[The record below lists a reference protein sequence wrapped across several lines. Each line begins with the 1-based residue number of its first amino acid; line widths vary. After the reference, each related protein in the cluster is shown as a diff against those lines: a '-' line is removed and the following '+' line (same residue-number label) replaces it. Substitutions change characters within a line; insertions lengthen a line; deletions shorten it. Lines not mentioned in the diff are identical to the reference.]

1 MKQKKLSS
9 TYIIALSIIAVLVI
23 ISAFVVNN
31 GISKLMEDAKFI
43 NLAGRQRMLSQKM
56 TKASLAM
63 QQSTDAATFNAS
75 KKELR
80 EALELFTKS
89 HNALQLGNEV
99 MEIPEPHLSEQS
111 TVLFKEIK
119 PSFESLQAAES
130 NIAKLNFSGDADAN
144 ASAFQQNIPIIH
156 QNEGVFLKIINNIVT
171 QFEKEYK
178 DKIST
183 LNIIVYIVS
192 GAILITLFLLAI
204 LFFQPLVV
212 GIQKFII
219 DIEASNNKLKES
231 ETEILKSTEKALEA
245 NEKMFFA
252 QKDLQKTQAT
262 LKQSET
268 LFRGVV
274 ENAPLVIF
282 SLDKQGTFMLSEG
295 QGLEDLGLKS
305 GQVVGMNAFDL
316 YKDSPSVV
324 ADLEAVLNGGIPV
337 ESISQTNGEY
347 FENRFTPLKDQFGNV
362 TGMVG
367 ISSNVT
373 DRQKFQEQLQTAEE
387 ETRKSLIQQQT
398 SNKKLIIAQ
407 EKILE
412 SEDSMRKAL
421 ENSLEATE
429 NAYLLQK
436 EVEKAAKKMKE
447 AFVIAKSGAWEFE
460 MNLDGT
466 NGVLTLTDEY
476 YALFGTTADKE
487 GGYKMKFE
495 DWVGKFVHPDDIH
508 ILTES
513 SVGALQNPEFKYL
526 SEHRALKA
534 DKTIFEYSTEVQ
546 TKLYPAE
553 GKVRGQGIASD
564 ITERKQAQREIES
577 SAAFQKGILES
588 AGFGIIATDINGIIV
603 SFNAAAEKL
612 TGYSRAE
619 LEGKES
625 PAILHV
631 IDEIVARTM
640 ELNKQYNEEMTPGF
654 GAFIYEANKNIVRPV
669 EFMYVRKDKTTF
681 PVYLT
686 TSAIRDKEGNVT
698 AYLGMVED
706 ITEKKAVEIDAKKR
720 QERLIRQNNVISEL
734 SAVNFSETTLQ
745 KSYEVI
751 TRLAAVGLGV
761 ERVSIWDYK
770 TDKIISRKLFQ
781 KTENSFTAGVE
792 LFAKD
797 FPKYFEELKTELI
810 IAADNANTDSTTA
823 EFSEDYLKPLG
834 IGAMLDIPIRM
845 EGKMVGVLRNEH
857 VGDARVWEA
866 DEISFAKS
874 VADIIALAF
883 EANKRQLIQKDLEE
897 YSKEL
902 KQMFS
907 VVQENEVKLD
917 NALRLAK
924 IGEFEFDL
932 QNMTMSWSE
941 SFWETVLET
950 PKQENIGFEE
960 FNKRFTYPEDIEKS
974 NAQLG
979 VVMQSTDPN
988 FSNKFELRIVDTK
1001 GNIKTT
1007 EVTAK
1012 APVRNSE
1019 GLPISLNGTIQDI
1032 TERKAA
1038 EQLVNRLSLVASKTE
1053 NAVIISNGAGLIE
1066 WVNEGFTTVTEYT
1079 LEEVIGKKPGTFLQG
1094 EKTDQAQVQLFRENL
1109 LTKKSFYQE
1118 LYNYSKSG
1126 RGYWLG
1132 INITPILNENGEI
1145 MQFIAIE
1152 SDITERKEIDAVIE
1166 QKNKELVANEARLTS
1181 AMKELRVVQNQM
1193 IASAKN
1199 DKVLAL
1205 KRGITEEEFEKAR
1218 NIDQYKDIDFS
1229 YIDDLKAKNL
1239 PVADNEADRLKALY
1253 DYDLLDTEAEEDLD
1267 GLTKL
1272 AAFVCG
1278 TPISL
1283 ISLIDKD
1290 RQWFKSDYGLG
1301 AEETARDIAFCH
1313 HAIMDTKVFEV
1324 EDAMADK
1331 RFMDNPLVQGS
1342 PDIRFYAGAPLT
1354 TPDGFNIGTLCVI
1367 DKKTAKLS
1375 QEQKNALE
1383 VIASEVMA
1391 RLESRRQNKIVLA
1404 INNKALAAFEEL
1416 EKAQD
1421 EIKANETRLTGAL
1434 KELRVVQN
1442 QMIASAKNDKI
1453 LALKRGITEE
1463 EFDRSRDT
1471 NQYKDLDFA
1480 YIQGLKDRDVP
1491 VPTNEEERIKALYD
1505 YDILDT
1511 EAEEDLDGLTKLAAF
1526 VCGTN
1531 ISIINLID
1539 KERFWVKSDNG
1550 LGAKEALRDLAFCNY
1565 ALMDTKVFEIEDT
1578 TKDER
1583 FMNSPLV
1590 TGSPDLRFYA
1600 GAPLTTPDG
1609 YNIGTLCVLD
1619 KKAQKLTQQQIDAL
1633 NVIATEVMAR
1643 LESRRQN
1650 KIVLAINNKALA
1662 AFEELE
1668 KAQVEIDA
1676 NEKRFTNIAAN
1687 TPDLI
1692 YQFFVSTEG
1701 RASFPYTSPA
1711 IEAIFELKPE
1721 DVKDDAMPLI
1731 ALVAPEDRIRFQE
1744 TVAISAEKMETFT
1757 YEGKFLTKSGK
1768 TKWIRAQAKPEMQD
1782 NGIMYNGT
1790 IVDIT
1795 ELKNAEEDVNNA
1807 LEMQKII
1814 NDSMII
1820 AQRELAKKNDQLGK
1834 SEEEMRQIMERQLE
1848 ANEQLMMAEKKIK
1861 SALDS
1866 ELAGKEELE
1875 RTYGTLKDAQ
1885 SQLVHSEKMASLG
1898 QLTAGIA
1905 HEINNPINFVYNGI
1919 DTLKMSLDELLE
1931 IVEKY
1936 AELDKAEDKE
1946 KVLKEVQALKR
1957 QLSYGDLLGDINS
1970 LVGDIK
1976 KGAVRTMEIVK
1987 GLRVFSRLD
1996 EEEKKFANISE
2007 CLDATLILL
2016 QNKFKGRVEVKKYY
2030 DASMKEINCYPGQ
2043 LNQVFMNIINNA
2055 IQSISEDR
2063 KDGLITIYTET
2074 QEQNVVIRIKD
2085 NGVGMSEQVKKR
2097 VFEPF
2102 FTTKAVGV
2110 GTGLGMSITFGI
2122 IEKHN
2127 GQIFV
2132 NSEEGKGTEF
2142 VIQIPKDLQ

>member
-1 MKQKKLSS
+1 MKQKQLST
-9 TYIIALSIIAVLVI
+9 TYIIALSIIAVLVLI
-23 ISAFVVNN
+23 GTFVVHNS
-31 GISKLMEDAKFI
+31 ISNLTEDATVI
-43 NLAGRQRMLSQKM
+43 NVAGRQRMLSQKM
-56 TKASLAM
+56 TKVSLTM
-63 QQSTDAATFNAS
+63 QQSADAASFNAS

-80 EALELFTKS
+80 EALDLFTKS
-89 HNALQLGNEV
+89 HNALQSGNDALG
-99 MEIPEPHLSEQS
+99 LSEPTFS
-111 TVLFKEIK
+111 ETSKKLFKEIN
-119 PSFESLQAAES
+119 PVFESLRDAAN
-130 NIAKLNFSGDADAN
+130 NIAKLNFSNEVDAN
-144 ASAFQQNIPIIH
+144 ASVFQQNVPIIL
-156 QNEGVFLKIINNIVT
+156 QNESAFLKTMNSVVT
-171 QFEKEYK
+171 QFEKESK
-178 DKIST
+178 DKVDT
-183 LNIIVYIVS
+183 LNIIVYSVA
-192 GAILITLFLLAI
+192 GAILITLFLLVV
-204 LFFQPLVV
+204 LFFQPIVV
-212 GIQKFII
+212 SIQKFIT
-219 DIEASNNKLKES
+219 DIQNANDKLKDS
-231 ETEILKSTEKALEA
+231 EAEILKSSEKALEA

-252 QKDLQKTQAT
+252 QKDLQKMQAT

-268 LFRGVV
+268 LFRNVV

-282 SLDKQGTFMLSEG
+282 SLDKQGTFTLSEG
-295 QGLEDLGLKS
+295 QGLQDLGLKA
-305 GQVVGMNAFDL
+305 GELVEKNAFEI
-316 YKDSPSVV
+316 YQDSPGML

-337 ESISQTNGEY
+337 ESVTTLGEEY

-367 ISSNVT
+367 ISANVT
-373 DRQKFQEQLQTAEE
+373 DRQKFQEQLQRAEE
-387 ETRKSLIQQQT
+387 ETRKSLDQQKA
-398 SNKKLIIAQ
+398 SNEQLIIAQ
-407 EKILE
+407 EKIQE
-412 SEDSMRKAL
+412 SESYMRKAL

-429 NAYLLQK
+429 NAYVLQK
-436 EVEKAAKKMKE
+436 EIEKTSKKMKE
-447 AFVIAKSGAWEFE
+447 ASLLAKMGSWELE
-460 MNLDGT
+460 ASLDGSNAAFT
-466 NGVLTLTDEY
+466 YSDEY
-476 YALFGTTADKE
+476 FVLCGTSFAEYGSYTVPFENWLSDFTFEESHESLKAAL
-487 GGYKMKFE
+487 
-495 DWVGKFVHPDDIH
+495 
-508 ILTES
+508 
-513 SVGALQNPEFKYL
+513 GATLQNPIFAGEIEFLHK
-526 SEHRALKA
+526 HQ
-534 DKTIFEYSTEVQ
+534 KTGEKIYTIAKITSKHEN
-546 TKLYPAE
+546 
-553 GKVRGQGIASD
+553 GKVKVLGTAQD
-564 ITERKQAQREIES
+564 ITERKLAQQEIES

-588 AGFGIIATDINGIIV
+588 AGFGIIATDINGTIM

-612 TGYSRAE
+612 TGYSRIE
-619 LEGKES
+619 MEGKES
-625 PAILHV
+625 AAILHA
-631 IDEIVARTM
+631 IDEIVARTI
-640 ELNKQYNEEMTPGF
+640 ELNKQYNEEMTPSF
-654 GAFIYEANKNIVRPV
+654 ETFIYEANKDIVRAV
-669 EFMYVRKDKTTF
+669 EFTYVRKDKTTF

-686 TSAIRDKEGNVT
+686 VSAIRDTQGNVT

-706 ITEKKAVEIDAKKR
+706 ITEKKAIEIESKKR
-720 QERLIRQNNVISEL
+720 QARLAKQAQALSEL
-734 SAVNFSETTLQ
+734 SAINFSQIPLSTA
-745 KSYEVI
+745 YEYV
-751 TRLAAVGLGV
+751 TKFAAKGLDT
-761 ERVSIWDYK
+761 ERVSVWDYK

-781 KTENSFTAGVE
+781 RTENQFTAGTE

-797 FPKYFEELKTELI
+797 FPKYFDELKTEII
-810 IAADNANTDSTTA
+810 IAADNAHTDRATA
-823 EFSEDYLKPLG
+823 EFSEIYLKPLG
-834 IGAMLDIPIRM
+834 IGAMLDIPIRL
-845 EGKMVGVLRNEH
+845 EGKMVGVLCNEH
-857 VGDARVWEA
+857 IGDARVWES
-866 DEISFAKS
+866 DEVSFAKS
-874 VADIIALAF
+874 VADIIALAL
-883 EANKRQLIQKDLEE
+883 EANKRQLVQKDLEE

-902 KQMFS
+902 KQMFG

-932 QNMTMSWSE
+932 QNMTMSWSV

-974 NAQLG
+974 NAQLD

-1066 WVNEGFTTVTEYT
+1066 WVNESFTTVTEYT

-1094 EKTDQAQVQLFRENL
+1094 ELTDKAQVKLFRENL

-1126 RGYWLG
+1126 KGYWLG
-1132 INITPILNENGEI
+1132 ISITPILDAKGDVV
-1145 MQFIAIE
+1145 QFIAIE
-1152 SDITERKEIDAVIE
+1152 SDITERRAAEEIIE
-1166 QKNKELVANEARLTS
+1166 KANKDLVANEARLTS

-1205 KRGITEEEFEKAR
+1205 KRGITEEEFEKSR
-1218 NIDQYKDIDFS
+1218 SIDQYKDIDFS

-1301 AEETARDIAFCH
+1301 AEQTARDIAFCH

-1324 EDAMADK
+1324 EDAMTDK
-1331 RFMDNPLVQGS
+1331 RFMNNPLVQGA

-1367 DKKTAKLS
+1367 DKKTAKLT

-1416 EKAQD
+1416 EKAQE
-1421 EIKANETRLTGAL
+1421 EIQKNE
-1434 KELRVVQN
+1434 Q
-1442 QMIASAKNDKI
+1442 
-1453 LALKRGITEE
+1453 
-1463 EFDRSRDT
+1463 
-1471 NQYKDLDFA
+1471 
-1480 YIQGLKDRDVP
+1480 
-1491 VPTNEEERIKALYD
+1491 
-1505 YDILDT
+1505 
-1511 EAEEDLDGLTKLAAF
+1511 
-1526 VCGTN
+1526 
-1531 ISIINLID
+1531 
-1539 KERFWVKSDNG
+1539 
-1550 LGAKEALRDLAFCNY
+1550 
-1565 ALMDTKVFEIEDT
+1565 
-1578 TKDER
+1578 
-1583 FMNSPLV
+1583 
-1590 TGSPDLRFYA
+1590 
-1600 GAPLTTPDG
+1600 
-1609 YNIGTLCVLD
+1609 
-1619 KKAQKLTQQQIDAL
+1619 
-1633 NVIATEVMAR
+1633 
-1643 LESRRQN
+1643 
-1650 KIVLAINNKALA
+1650 
-1662 AFEELE
+1662 
-1668 KAQVEIDA
+1668 
-1676 NEKRFTNIAAN
+1676 RFTNIAAN

-1692 YQFFVSTEG
+1692 YQFFVNSEG

-1731 ALVAPEDRIRFQE
+1731 ALVAPEDRTRFQE

-1768 TKWIRAQAKPEMQD
+1768 TKWIRAQAKPEMQN

-1795 ELKNAEEDVNNA
+1795 ELKNAENDVKDA
-1807 LEMQKII
+1807 LDMQKII

-2030 DASMKEINCYPGQ
+2030 DDSMKEINCYPGQ

>member
-1 MKQKKLSS
+1 MKHKKLSV
-9 TYIIALSIIAVLVI
+9 TYIIALSIIALLVI
-23 ISAFVVNN
+23 IGTFVVHN
-31 GISKLMEDAKFI
+31 GVSNVKEDATVI
-43 NLAGRQRMLSQKM
+43 NVAGRQRMLSQKM
-56 TKASLAM
+56 TKASLTM
-63 QQSTDAATFNAS
+63 QQSTDVTTFNAS

-80 EALELFTKS
+80 EALDLFTKS
-89 HNALQLGNEV
+89 HNAIQLGSEALGLS
-99 MEIPEPHLSEQS
+99 EPTLSEQS
-111 TVLFKEIK
+111 KNLFKEINA
-119 PSFESLQAAES
+119 PFEALKGAEN
-130 NIAKLNFSGDADAN
+130 NIAKLNFSDEADAN
-144 ASAFQQNIPIIH
+144 ATAFQQNMPIVL
-156 QNEGVFLKIINNIVT
+156 QNESIFLKTMNGIVA
-171 QFEKEYK
+171 QFEIESKGHV
-178 DKIST
+178 DT
-183 LNIIVYIVS
+183 LNIIVYVVS
-192 GAILITLFLLAI
+192 GAILITLFLLAV

-212 GIQKFII
+212 GIQKFIT
-219 DIEASNNKLKES
+219 DIQQANDKLRES
-231 ETEILKSTEKALEA
+231 ETEILRSSEKALEA
-245 NEKMFFA
+245 NEKMFLA

-305 GQVVGMNAFDL
+305 GQVVGKSAFDL
-316 YKDSPSVV
+316 YKESPSVV
-324 ADLEAVLNGGIPV
+324 TDLEAVLNGGIPV
-337 ESISQTNGEY
+337 ESISQMNGVY

-367 ISSNVT
+367 ISTNVT

-387 ETRKSLIQQQT
+387 ETRKSLEQQRA
-398 SNKKLIIAQ
+398 SNGKLISAQ
-407 EKILE
+407 EKIQE
-412 SEDSMRKAL
+412 SEDNMRKSL
-421 ENSLEATE
+421 EKSLEATE
-429 NAYLLQK
+429 RAFILQK
-436 EVEKAAKKMKE
+436 QVEKASQKMKE
-447 AFVIAKSGAWEFE
+447 ASLLAKMGSWELE
-460 MNLDGT
+460 ANLDGSNAAFT
-466 NGVLTLTDEY
+466 YTDEY
-476 YALFGTTADKE
+476 FALCGTSFAE
-487 GGYKMKFE
+487 YGSYIVPFE
-495 DWVGKFVHPDDIH
+495 KWLSDF
-508 ILTES
+508 TFEES
-513 SVGALQNPEFKYL
+513 HES
-526 SEHRALKA
+526 LKA
-534 DKTIFEYSTEVQ
+534 ALEATLKNPVFAGEVAFLHKHQKTGEKIYTVAKITSKHENN
-546 TKLYPAE
+546 
-553 GKVRGQGIASD
+553 KVKVLGTAQD
-564 ITERKQAQREIES
+564 ITEA
-577 SAAFQKGILES
+577 
-588 AGFGIIATDINGIIV
+588 
-603 SFNAAAEKL
+603 KL
-612 TGYSRAE
+612 VQ
-619 LEGKES
+619 L
-625 PAILHV
+625 
-631 IDEIVARTM
+631 
-640 ELNKQYNEEMTPGF
+640 
-654 GAFIYEANKNIVRPV
+654 
-669 EFMYVRKDKTTF
+669 
-681 PVYLT
+681 
-686 TSAIRDKEGNVT
+686 
-698 AYLGMVED
+698 
-706 ITEKKAVEIDAKKR
+706 DADKR
-720 QERLIRQNNVISEL
+720 QKRLAKQTEALSEL
-734 SAVNFSETTLQ
+734 SVINFSQVSTSTAYEYITKLTT
-745 KSYEVI
+745 K
-751 TRLAAVGLGV
+751 GLDT

-770 TDKIISRKLFQ
+770 ADKITARKLFQ
-781 KTENSFTAGVE
+781 RTENQFTAGTE

-797 FPKYFEELKTELI
+797 FPKYFDELKTELI
-810 IAADNANTDSTTA
+810 IAADDAHTNKGTA
-823 EFSEDYLKPLG
+823 EFSEVYLKPLG
-834 IGAMLDIPIRM
+834 IGAMLDIPIRL
-845 EGKMVGVLRNEH
+845 EGKMVGVLCNEH
-857 VGDARVWEA
+857 VGNARVWET
-866 DEISFAKS
+866 DEITFAKS
-874 VADIIALAF
+874 VADIIALAL

-902 KQMFS
+902 KQMFRI
-907 VVQENEVKLD
+907 VQENEDKLN

-924 IGEFEFDL
+924 LAEFTFDL
-932 QNMTMSWSE
+932 QNKVIDFSE
-941 SFWETVLET
+941 GYWEMFIGRKKEG
-950 PKQENIGFEE
+950 NITFDD
-960 FNKRFTYPEDIEKS
+960 FNANFMHPDDVAKSKEKL
-974 NAQLG
+974 AAAI
-979 VVMQSTDPN
+979 QSTDSN
-988 FSNKFELRIVDTK
+988 FTSLFDFRVKHNDGHYIVAQV
-1001 GNIKTT
+1001 NIKSPIRD
-1007 EVTAK
+1007 ENGA
-1012 APVRNSE
+1012 
-1019 GLPISLNGTIQDI
+1019 PISITGTAQDI

-1038 EQLVNRLSLVASKTE
+1038 ETLLNRLSLVASKTE
-1053 NAVIISNGAGLIE
+1053 NAVIISNGAGIIE
-1066 WVNEGFTTVTEYT
+1066 WVNEGFIVLTEYT

-1094 EKTDQAQVQLFRENL
+1094 EQTDKAQVQLFRENL

-1132 INITPILNENGEI
+1132 ISITPILNENGDI
-1145 MQFIAIE
+1145 AQFIAIE
-1152 SDITERKEIDAVIE
+1152 SDITKRKITEEVIE
-1166 QKNKELVANEARLTS
+1166 KANKELVANETRLSKTLR
-1181 AMKELRVVQNQM
+1181 ELRTIQNQM

-1199 DKVLAL
+1199 DKMLAFR
-1205 KRGITEEEFEKAR
+1205 RGITEEEFEAAK
-1218 NIDQYKDIDFS
+1218 NVDQYKDLDFS
-1229 YIDDLKAKNL
+1229 YIDDLKAKSL
-1239 PVADNEADRLKALY
+1239 PVADNEAERLKALY
-1253 DYDLLDTEAEEDLD
+1253 DYDLLDTDAEEDLD

-1301 AEETARDIAFCH
+1301 VEETARDIAFCH

-1324 EDAMADK
+1324 EDATADE
-1331 RFMDNPLVQGS
+1331 RFKNNPLVQGS

-1375 QEQKNALE
+1375 QEQKDALE
-1383 VIASEVMA
+1383 VIAAEVMA
-1391 RLESRRQNKIVLA
+1391 RLESRRQSKIVLA
-1404 INNKALAAFEEL
+1404 INNKALSAFDEL

-1442 QMIASAKNDKI
+1442 QMIASAKNDKV
-1453 LALKRGITEE
+1453 LALKRGITEK
-1463 EFDRSRDT
+1463 EFDKSRDIS
-1471 NQYKDLDFA
+1471 QHKDLDFA
-1480 YIQGLKDRDVP
+1480 YIQGLKDRNVP

-1550 LGAKEALRDLAFCNY
+1550 LGAKEAARDLAFCNY

-1619 KKAQKLTQQQIDAL
+1619 KKAQKLTQPQIDAL
-1633 NVIATEVMAR
+1633 NVIAAEVMAR

-1650 KIVLAINNKALA
+1650 KIVLAINNKALS

-1668 KAQVEIDA
+1668 KAQEEIDA
-1676 NEKRFTNIAAN
+1676 NEKRFANIAAN

-1692 YQFFVSTEG
+1692 YQFFVSAEG

-1721 DVKDDAMPLI
+1721 EVKDDAMPLI
-1731 ALVAPEDRIRFQE
+1731 ALITPEDLARFQE

-1757 YEGKFLTKSGK
+1757 YEGKLLTKSGK
-1768 TKWIRAQAKPEMQD
+1768 NKWIRAQAKPEMQE

-1790 IVDIT
+1790 IADIT
-1795 ELKNAEEDVNNA
+1795 ELKNAEEEVKDA
-1807 LEMQKII
+1807 LDMQKII

-1820 AQRELAKKNDQLGK
+1820 AQRELAKKNDQLAK

-1861 SALDS
+1861 KALDS

-1946 KVLKEVQALKR
+1946 KVLREVQALKR

-1996 EEEKKFANISE
+1996 EEEKKFANIGE

-2055 IQSISEDR
+2055 IQAISEDR
-2063 KDGLITIYTET
+2063 KDGVVTIYTET
-2074 QEQNVVIRIKD
+2074 QEENVVIRIKD

>member
-1 MKQKKLSS
+1 MKQKKLST

-23 ISAFVVNN
+23 IGALVVR
-31 GISKLMEDAKFI
+31 SSTSTLTEDASTI
-43 NLAGRQRMLSQKM
+43 NIAGRQRMLSQKI
-56 TKASLAM
+56 TKASISM
-63 QQSTDAATFNAS
+63 QQSTDLATFNEF

-80 EALELFTKS
+80 EAMDLLGKS
-89 HNALQLGNEV
+89 QTAIQVGNES
-99 MEIPEPHLSEQS
+99 MGLAEPNLSEE
-111 TVLFKEIK
+111 TKKMFNDIT
-119 PSFESLQAAES
+119 PSFETLKSATN
-130 NIAKLNFSGDADAN
+130 NIAKLNFSDDADAN
-144 ASAFQQNIPIIH
+144 ANVFQQNLPIMF
-156 QNEGVFLKIINNIVT
+156 QNEGIFLKTMNSIVG
-171 QFEKEYK
+171 QFEKESK
-178 DKIST
+178 DRINT
-183 LNIIVYIVS
+183 LNIIVYSVTA
-192 GAILITLFLLAI
+192 AILITLFLLAV
-204 LFFQPLVV
+204 LFFQPIVV
-212 GIQKFII
+212 SIQKYI
-219 DIEASNNKLKES
+219 DEIEVTNNKLKET
-231 ETEILKSTEKALEA
+231 EQEILRSSEKALEA
-245 NEKMFFA
+245 NEKMFFS
-252 QKDLQKTQAT
+252 QKELQKTQAT

-268 LFRGVV
+268 LFRGVI

-295 QGLEDLGLKS
+295 QGLKDLGLKS

-316 YKDSPSVV
+316 YKDSPGVV

-367 ISSNVT
+367 ISANVT
-373 DRQKFQEQLQTAEE
+373 DRQKFQEQLQQAEE
-387 ETRKSLIQQQT
+387 ETRKSLDQQKA
-398 SNKKLIIAQ
+398 SNEKLIVAQ
-407 EKILE
+407 EKIQA
-412 SEDSMRKAL
+412 SENDMRGAL
-421 ENSLEATE
+421 EKSLEATE
-429 NAYLLQK
+429 RAFLLQK

-447 AFVIAKSGAWEFE
+447 ASLLAKMGSWELE
-460 MNLDGT
+460 ANLDGSNAAFT
-466 NGVLTLTDEY
+466 YTDEY
-476 YALFGTTADKE
+476 FSLCGTSFAEYGSYTVPFEKWLSDFTFEESHENLKAAL
-487 GGYKMKFE
+487 
-495 DWVGKFVHPDDIH
+495 
-508 ILTES
+508 
-513 SVGALQNPEFKYL
+513 GATLQNTFFDGEVEFLHKNQ
-526 SEHRALKA
+526 
-534 DKTIFEYSTEVQ
+534 KTGAKIYTLAKITSRHDN
-546 TKLYPAE
+546 
-553 GKVRGQGIASD
+553 GKVKVLGTAQD
-564 ITERKQAQREIES
+564 VTERKIVQLGIEKREKRLAKQSQA
-577 SAAFQKGILES
+577 L
-588 AGFGIIATDINGIIV
+588 
-603 SFNAAAEKL
+603 
-612 TGYSRAE
+612 
-619 LEGKES
+619 
-625 PAILHV
+625 
-631 IDEIVARTM
+631 
-640 ELNKQYNEEMTPGF
+640 
-654 GAFIYEANKNIVRPV
+654 
-669 EFMYVRKDKTTF
+669 
-681 PVYLT
+681 
-686 TSAIRDKEGNVT
+686 
-698 AYLGMVED
+698 
-706 ITEKKAVEIDAKKR
+706 
-720 QERLIRQNNVISEL
+720 SEL
-734 SAVNFSETTLQ
+734 SAINFSQ
-745 KSYEVI
+745 MSIASAYEEI
-751 TRLAAVGLGV
+751 TRLATKGLDT

-770 TDKIISRKLFQ
+770 TDRIISRKLFQ
-781 KTENSFTAGVE
+781 REEKLFTAGVE

-797 FPKYFEELKTELI
+797 FPKYFEELKTEFI
-810 IAADNANTDSTTA
+810 IAADNAHTDKATA
-823 EFSEDYLKPLG
+823 EFSEVYLKPLG

-845 EGKMVGVLRNEH
+845 EGKMVGVLCNEH
-857 VGDARVWEA
+857 VGDARMWES

-874 VADIIALAF
+874 VSDIIALAF
-883 EANKRQLIQKDLEE
+883 EANKRQLVQKDLEE

-902 KQMFS
+902 KQMFG

-924 IGEFEFDL
+924 LAEFTFDL
-932 QNMTMSWSE
+932 QNNVIDFSE
-941 SFWETVLET
+941 GYWEMFLGRKKEGDISFD
-950 PKQENIGFEE
+950 N
-960 FNKRFTYPEDIEKS
+960 FNANFVHPSDVATSKEKI
-974 NAQLG
+974 AELT
-979 VVMQSTDPN
+979 QSIDPN
-988 FSNKFELRIVDTK
+988 FISLFNFRVKHNDGHYIV
-1001 GNIKTT
+1001 T
-1007 EVTAK
+1007 EVSIKSPIRDENGVPIRITGTA
-1012 APVRNSE
+1012 
-1019 GLPISLNGTIQDI
+1019 QDI
-1032 TERKAA
+1032 TERKEA
-1038 EQLVNRLSLVASKTE
+1038 EKEVNRLSLVASKTD

-1066 WVNEGFTTVTEYT
+1066 WVNDAFTNITEYT
-1079 LEEVIGKKPGTFLQG
+1079 LAEVIGKKPGSFLQG
-1094 EKTDQAQVQLFRENL
+1094 EKTDPAQVQLFRENL
-1109 LTKKSFYQE
+1109 LTKKPFYQE
-1118 LYNYSKSG
+1118 LYNYSKSDK
-1126 RGYWLG
+1126 GYWLG
-1132 INITPILNENGEI
+1132 INITPILDENGDVV
-1145 MQFIAIE
+1145 QFIAIE
-1152 SDITERKEIDAVIE
+1152 SDITERKATEDIIE
-1166 QKNKELVANEARLTS
+1166 KANKELVANEARLTGTL
-1181 AMKELRVVQNQM
+1181 KELRTVQNQM

-1199 DKVLAL
+1199 DKKLAL
-1205 KRGITEEEFEKAR
+1205 KRGITEEEFEASK
-1218 NIDQYKDIDFS
+1218 NIEPYKDLDFS

-1239 PVADNEADRLKALY
+1239 PVANNEAERLKALY

-1301 AEETARDIAFCH
+1301 ATETARDIAFCH

-1324 EDAMADK
+1324 EDAMADE
-1331 RFMDNPLVQGS
+1331 RFMNNPLVQGS

-1367 DKKTAKLS
+1367 NKETQKLS
-1375 QEQKNALE
+1375 QAQKDALE

-1391 RLESRRQNKIVLA
+1391 RLESRRQSKIILA
-1404 INNKALAAFEEL
+1404 INNKALTAFEEL

-1421 EIKANETRLTGAL
+1421 EIKANETRLTGTL

-1442 QMIASAKNDKI
+1442 QMIASAKNDKA

-1463 EFDRSRDT
+1463 EFDKSR
-1471 NQYKDLDFA
+1471 NIEQFKDIDFS

-1491 VPTNEEERIKALYD
+1491 VPSNEEERIKALYD

-1511 EAEEDLDGLTKLAAF
+1511 DAEEDLDGLTKLAAF

-1539 KERFWVKSDNG
+1539 RERFWVKSDNG
-1550 LGAKEALRDLAFCNY
+1550 LGAKEAIRDLAFCNY

-1633 NVIATEVMAR
+1633 NVIAAEVMAR

-1650 KIVLAINNKALA
+1650 KIVLAINNKALT

-1676 NEKRFTNIAAN
+1676 NEKRFANIAAN

-1692 YQFFVSTEG
+1692 YQFFVSSEG
-1701 RASFPYTSPA
+1701 RASFPYASPA
-1711 IEAIFELKPE
+1711 IETIFELKPE

-1731 ALVAPEDRIRFQE
+1731 ALVAPTDRTRFQE

-1757 YEGKFLTKSGK
+1757 YEGEFITKSGK

-1795 ELKNAEEDVNNA
+1795 ELKNAENEVKDA
-1807 LEMQKII
+1807 LDMQKII

-1848 ANEQLMMAEKKIK
+1848 ANEQLMIAEKKIK
-1861 SALDS
+1861 KALDN

-1946 KVLKEVQALKR
+1946 KVLREVQALKR

-1996 EEEKKFANISE
+1996 EEEKKFANIGE
-2007 CLDATLILL
+2007 CLDATLTLL
-2016 QNKFKGRVEVKKYY
+2016 QSKFKGRVEVKKYY
-2030 DASMKEINCYPGQ
+2030 DETMKEINCYPGQ

-2055 IQSISEDR
+2055 VQAISEDR
-2063 KDGLITIYTET
+2063 KDGVVTIYTET
-2074 QEQNVVIRIKD
+2074 QEENVVIRIKD
-2085 NGVGMSEQVKKR
+2085 NGIGMSEQVKKR

-2142 VIQIPKDLQ
+2142 VIQIPKNLQ